1 MPFDKN
7 GKYYRKPVYR
17 VEKMRKGLP
26 FATGATDKNPW
37 DDLHKYCNISFS
49 SWASKGSNTELY

>member
-17 VEKMRKGLP
+17 VEKVRKGLP
-26 FATGATDKNPW
+26 LLEELPTKNPW
-37 DDLHKYCNISFS
+37 DDLHKYSNISFG